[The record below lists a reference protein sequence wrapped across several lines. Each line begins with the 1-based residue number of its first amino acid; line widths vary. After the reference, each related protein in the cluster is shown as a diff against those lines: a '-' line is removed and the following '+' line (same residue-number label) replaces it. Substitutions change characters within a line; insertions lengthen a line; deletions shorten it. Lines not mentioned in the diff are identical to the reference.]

1 MLKSKKHLALL
12 MAGIFTMSMG
22 LASPT
27 TNANPATSSG
37 GSIQSAHSTEQSM
50 DGSNPKVHHFPRKG
64 TSSSTVN
71 VGGTKISKMF
81 SLSMYFH
88 DGGVPL
94 VSTDNY
100 GGEQQWFSDANV
112 ELAKHGI
119 RIGNPMQDK
128 SELFYGHQLE
138 HKTSFIEDLNGTK
151 LGGTKRIDYYYKDDH
166 LYEFCIT
173 YQPDNKDE
181 LELVK
186 REGMLI
192 LASLTGY
199 GTGENESEVSWLIL
213 NALEKGKSE
222 IMVGGK
228 RYIAELSSGE
238 RFTAINTV
246 KDSTKGVEPVKML
259 TVYAIDPNY
268 QYGGSEEGK
277 DLNLGNSGSPEISRQ
292 EQENHDK
299 MFGIFKDGKNIQ
311 GASSR

>member
-1 MLKSKKHLALL
+1 MQKSKKHLAFL

-22 LASPT
+22 IASPI
-27 TNANPATSSG
+27 TNANLATSSS
-37 GSIQSAHSTEQSM
+37 GSIQSAHSTEQTS
-50 DGSNPKVHHFPRKG
+50 DESNPKTHHFPRKG

-71 VGGTKISKMF
+71 VEGTKISKMF

-94 VSTDNY
+94 VSMDNY

-119 RIGNPMQDK
+119 RIGTPMK
-128 SELFYGHQLE
+128 ERSEIFYGHHLE
-138 HKTSFIEDLNGTK
+138 HQTSFIEDLNGKK

-166 LYEFCIT
+166 LYEFCIS
-173 YQPDNKDE
+173 YQPDNKEE

-186 REGMLI
+186 REGMFI

-199 GTGENESEVSWLIL
+199 GTGENESEISWLIL

-222 IMVGGK
+222 IMVDGK
-228 RYIAELSSGE
+228 RYIAELNSGE

-246 KDSTKGVEPVKML
+246 KDSNKGGEPIKIL

-268 QYGGSEEGK
+268 QYGVSEEGK
-277 DLNLGNSGSPEISRQ
+277 DLNLGNAEFSRQ
-292 EQENHDK
+292 EQESHDK

-311 GASSR
+311 GASSK